1 MCPRLINIL
10 EVVIIDFV
18 LRLCVASDIVTIEER
33 LLILSFDPSSP
44 VLSKFPSQLLDRQC
58 VESHLGKLVHVIDS
72 ATMEMM
78 ASDLGL
84 SQVEVDDI
92 QSSWEGKPVK
102 QRLEMFKKWL
112 EKNKSQATYRWVC
125 HSVCTCYVQF
135 TMCRYKL
142 SS

>member
-1 MCPRLINIL
+1 M
-10 EVVIIDFV
+10 
-18 LRLCVASDIVTIEER
+18 ASDIATLEEI
-33 LLILSFDPSSP
+33 LLILSFPLPP

-78 ASDLGL
+78 ASDLDL

-92 QSSWEGKPVK
+92 PSSWERKPVK

-135 TMCRYKL
+135 TMCCYKQ